1 MQGVQFDL
9 CVYAFVLDS
18 IKYEMSKKDVSWTAK
33 KTFQKQQL
41 TYSSFQRGINA

>member
-33 KTFQKQQL
+33 NLSET
-41 TYSSFQRGINA
+41 SINLFILPERY